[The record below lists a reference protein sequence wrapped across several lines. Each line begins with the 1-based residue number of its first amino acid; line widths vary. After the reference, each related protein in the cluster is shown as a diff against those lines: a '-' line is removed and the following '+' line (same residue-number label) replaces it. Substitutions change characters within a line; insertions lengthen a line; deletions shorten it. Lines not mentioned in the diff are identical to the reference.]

1 MKYDEERIAAI
12 ERTWL
17 TPNWIPQKEFYFK
30 ASEDTNYLIAV
41 IHELRLQI
49 AELKNHVRF

>member
-1 MKYDEERIAAI
+1 MKYDQDRIAAI

-30 ASEDTNYLIAV
+30 ASEDVTYLIAV
-41 IHELRLQI
+41 IHELRLEV
-49 AELKNHVRF
+49 AELKQHVRF